1 MRPADLDHFQGQAPA
16 AAAVMERADVQ
27 PGAAPAAGA
36 RIAELRAL
44 ALTGLSR
51 MYDSGAGRFVFR
63 LRKSPEGILREGLSD
78 RYTAITAIGLAHEA
92 PDAVRQILGGDS
104 LSALM
109 ERLIARRGRHRQP
122 RRPGTHRLG
131 RTCGRLLHRPRS
143 GAESSSSIRSADR
156 IRPSKWRGRF
166 PPQPW
171 IRRLRPPPSQSAWPS
186 GCNRPTRPTPDSSPI
201 TSAIT
206 PRGQRGHV
214 TCFADLVYPT
224 LALAQFGIARRDHD
238 SIRCAAQSADRMCRN
253 QGPAGQWWWHFDYR
267 TGRVLEGYPVYAV
280 HQTSMAP
287 MALLAAAD
295 AADTNYD
302 EAIARGLDWL
312 SSSPELEGRS
322 LIDRGEGLIW
332 RKVARREPAKL
343 SRYVQ
348 AAVSRVSPNLRA
360 PAFFPADGD
369 RLRGP
374 AVSPR
379 LDSVR
384 VAARQAPSSP
394 GRHRMTQHD
403 TRVCSACR
411 SRRSP
416 WTRRSASSKR
426 PSSTRRPLQIG
437 VVNAAKLVNMRRDTE
452 LRADVLS
459 SDLVLADGM
468 AVVWASR
475 LLGRAAARTGG
486 RDRPDDGHAG
496 PRERRRI
503 PGLLPRGHAGGAG
516 RRVWDASSANTRAL
530 PSPARI
536 TATSRKRKRAPWPP
550 ISKQR
555 ALISCSSP

>member
-1 MRPADLDHFQGQAPA
+1 
-16 AAAVMERADVQ
+16 MERADVQ
-27 PGAAPAAGA
+27 PGAASAAGA

-92 PDAVRQILGGDS
+92 PDAVRQILSGDS

-109 ERLIARRGRHRQP
+109 ERLIARVDGIANLGDLALVAWAAHAAGCSTDRVWTRILELDPVGGSHPTVEVAWTLSAAALDPQTAP
-122 RRPGTHRLG
+122 AAVAERLAE
-131 RTCGRLLHRPRS
+131 RLQQAYAPDAGL
-143 GAESSSSIRSADR
+143 
-156 IRPSKWRGRF
+156 F
-166 PPQPW
+166 PHH
-171 IRRLRPPPSQSAWPS
+171 IGDHTA
-186 GCNRPTRPTPDSSPI
+186 
-201 TSAIT
+201 
-206 PRGQRGHV
+206 GQRGHV

-238 SIRCAAQSADRMCRN
+238 AIRCAAQSADRMCRN

-302 EAIARGLDWL
+302 EAIAKGLDWL

-360 PAFFPADGD
+360 PAFFPPTAIDFED
-369 RLRGP
+369 RPYHLGWILFAWPP
-374 AVSPR
+374 AGAVI
-379 LDSVR
+379 
-384 VAARQAPSSP
+384 P
-394 GRHRMTQHD
+394 GRH
-403 TRVCSACR
+403 A
-411 SRRSP
+411 
-416 WTRRSASSKR
+416 
-426 PSSTRRPLQIG
+426 
-437 VVNAAKLVNMRRDTE
+437 
-452 LRADVLS
+452 
-459 SDLVLADGM
+459 
-468 AVVWASR
+468 
-475 LLGRAAARTGG
+475 
-486 RDRPDDGHAG
+486 
-496 PRERRRI
+496 
-503 PGLLPRGHAGGAG
+503 
-516 RRVWDASSANTRAL
+516 
-530 PSPARI
+530 
-536 TATSRKRKRAPWPP
+536 
-550 ISKQR
+550 
-555 ALISCSSP
+555 